1 MGWSRYGRTRS
12 CMLPMSADF
21 VGRAWRVH
29 AAVHSAL
36 VTRGLIEPILCVL
49 QRADPEYVA

>member
-12 CMLPMSADF
+12 YMLPMSADF

-29 AAVHSAL
+29 AAVQSAS
-36 VTRGLIEPILCVL
+36 VTRGLIEPTLRVL
-49 QRADPEYVA
+49 QRADPEHLA